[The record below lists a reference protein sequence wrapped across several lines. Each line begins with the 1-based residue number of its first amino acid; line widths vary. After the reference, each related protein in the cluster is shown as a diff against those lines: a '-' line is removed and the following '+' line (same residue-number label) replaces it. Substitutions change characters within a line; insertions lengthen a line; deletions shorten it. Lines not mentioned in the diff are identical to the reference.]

1 MNKILNALK
10 SKFNSI
16 KQNVVVRTVLISGFA
31 LLLIFSIT
39 LAWYINN
46 LGLWGV
52 EFETGNIEFNAYVYD
67 ESGKLLAGPISS
79 ADEDV
84 SKYLNAPLASIENA
98 QVGSIGTAYIVVEST
113 GSIGIQY
120 KIALDITGQ
129 SENANAYLG
138 GYKYNI
144 SKVSEHVPFTGASLL
159 DVSRCPRPE
168 RINDEI
174 VTIDRNPVNGTIAD
188 KNGYDVYR
196 FDYTLVQKNEEY
208 TGNAINIYYN
218 VFATQIGGDF
228 EDDSERGYTYYCSTK
243 EDIDRVKIEAYAG
256 DIIKLSSDIVYYGDL
271 VFNKPVHLETND
283 FTLTV
288 NGNLMY
294 DYVLANDLRIDAGG
308 LGRVVVQ
315 CTKDGV
321 GGNFI
326 IKAPQSN
333 VTLTGSNAPNGDI
346 LVEKKFSVDATNA
359 YGASGV
365 SFNTLRI
372 VDSNNVRKTILLES
386 NTRATVS
393 FGTTV
398 GSIQSVVK
406 ANNIAI
412 VNNGVIGEINLSNMN
427 LLEQTNSP
435 QIYILNNNDILSPI
449 FLPNWSQKFYENAQG
464 KCFGNTRIIQSL
476 SGSPMPVTGSNSFKD
491 ADIEIEKKN
500 VLVEQIEENNDSR
513 LKIYYQDVDGK
524 TTTIRSILE
533 DYFTN
538 KATTDCTISEVL
550 QLEIISIGDKAI
562 TSADIAYMNSNSMLS
577 LRHLDMERAHVYDRA
592 TNTSHRL
599 PDSAFSG
606 VKKYEKLVL
615 PQSLVAIGNNALSG
629 TQVTNI
635 ITIPSEVATFGT
647 NWFRDGNYVYFA
659 SSVPVAQAAAGLTGV
674 DAVFVDEPYIQSYKS
689 VYSAYATRIYP
700 MSVLDEAKEH
710 FVRNTK
716 SDEWEIT
723 YHIRGEDAVI
733 GQNITIDGTVLKITS
748 VYDNA
753 YRHNFTSAKVD
764 FADTVENLGSGNFY
778 NNKNITY
785 ADLNNIRTLGDDVFT
800 NCSNLSQVVFGYFH
814 ETIGANAFSGCVS
827 LNQEV
832 VLPSTMQTIGVQ
844 AFQQTPIT
852 HIHTGGTKTIG
863 SRAFIGCKSLICAE
877 LPNVEEVAADGV
889 NELFADC
896 SALVSVGMQ
905 SLSKVSG
912 TKMFMGCTSLRE
924 FYMATENDGVSL
936 GTNTFAQ
943 ANTSRL
949 KLFVPEEQL
958 AFYQS
963 KRPAGIAAS
972 MIYPVGEKMGEELVN
987 GFNIGTY
994 IVSDREDNTYT
1005 LITSNI
1011 DYTDSLVIPAEHN
1024 GKAITEIYA
1033 NAFRNQGITNVKL
1046 TIGNNVDTIG
1056 SNAFY
1061 GCRGLVE
1068 IDFGSSLETIGEGA
1082 FSYCSNLVQDVVL
1095 PDSMKKIE
1103 ASAFRNSGIH
1113 SINTGGATSIG
1124 SYAFNACASL
1134 VYAEL
1139 PEVTVV
1145 AEDGFNEVF
1154 TSCISLVSV
1163 DMPKL
1168 AKVYGSKMFMGC
1180 TSLAEIYM
1188 GTRETGITLGPNAFY
1203 NVDTA
1208 KIKLF
1213 VPESLVSFYAGRNIL
1228 KAWQVY
1234 PRGIKIGDTAING
1247 FVVGDYVLLDN
1258 DEGYTLVTTNLHP
1271 YGTVVVPETYN
1282 NKPITEVYANA
1293 FRNQTFTDA
1302 DLRLG
1307 DQVKVIGDMAF
1318 YGATGLNSVVMD
1330 QVTTVGV
1337 EAFYGSSIKVLNGP
1351 KLTTISSNA
1360 FRKCSNL
1367 ELINIP
1373 KIERIDSSYTFAECA
1388 KLKALY
1394 FEKVMYLD
1402 TYTFFGC
1409 KKIEKITINRAIN
1422 SNGDNMPEVMTI
1434 EAAAPCKIYVPHRS
1448 LGYYPNPW
1456 SGKPVVSFDATATYN
1471 GDTYILSEGQD
1482 GRYTLIDFMPSR
1494 SMTSLSL
1501 PATVSADQIGNI
1513 SIYAINYGA
1522 FSTIAGTLK
1531 SITLSSS
1538 IAQLANNA
1546 LSECSALE
1554 TISVAANNMYFTSVS
1569 GILYSKDA
1577 KMLVKYPVGRSGACD
1592 LTGSGYA
1599 STVAIGAGAFSN
1611 ASKMTQI
1618 KFPASL
1624 LVIDSTA
1631 FENCTKLHTVQFT
1644 GTTPPTLMGTGIFDT
1659 KVEAFKMV
1667 IPTASQDVVT
1677 AYLCA
1682 YNFGEYEP
1690 YIDLNGHAAPSANT
1704 ARNQV
1709 PLMDQSALSN
1719 TMAVLI
1725 PEKNS
1730 VADQLSD
1737 APEEEPTGGEG
1748 PDPAQE
1754 TEGAEA

>member
-372 VDSNNVRKTILLES
+372 VDSNNVRKTVLLES

-449 FLPNWSQKFYENAQG
+449 FLPNWSQKFYENEQG

-476 SGSPMPVTGSNSFKD
+476 SGSPMTVTGSNSFKD

-524 TTTIRSILE
+524 TTTIQSILE

-647 NWFRDGNYVYFA
+647 NWFSDGNYVYFA

-689 VYSAYATRIYP
+689 VYSAYATQIYP
-700 MSVLDEAKEH
+700 MSVLDESKEH

-716 SDEWEIT
+716 NDEWEIT

-778 NNKNITY
+778 NNKSITY

-827 LNQEV
+827 LHQEV
-832 VLPSTMQTIGVQ
+832 ILPSTMLKIGKS
-844 AFQQTPIT
+844 AFSNTPIT
-852 HIHTGGTKTIG
+852 KINTGGTVSIDG
-863 SRAFIGCKSLICAE
+863 SAFSPCKSLIAAE
-877 LPNVEEVAADGV
+877 LPSVKVVGEDGS
-889 NELFADC
+889 NALFANC
-896 SALVSVGMQ
+896 TSLVSVSMPSLTKAGGTGMF
-905 SLSKVSG
+905 LY
-912 TKMFMGCTSLRE
+912 CESLRE
-924 FYMATENDGVSL
+924 IYMGAKDDGISL
-936 GTNTFAQ
+936 GSNPFYGCDL
-943 ANTSRL
+943 SL
-949 KLFVPEEQL
+949 VKLYVPEEHL
-958 AFYQS
+958 AFFQN
-963 KRPAGIAAS
+963 KCPGGVIAT
-972 MIYPVGEKMGEELVN
+972 MIYPQGEKMGEKLVN
-987 GFNIGTY
+987 GFNIGEY
-994 IVSDREDNTYT
+994 IVKDNGDRTYA
-1005 LITSNI
+1005 LVTSNL
-1011 DYTDSLVIPAEHN
+1011 DYTGSLVIPQN
-1024 GKAITEIYA
+1024 YQGGVITDIYA
-1033 NAFRNQGITNVKL
+1033 NAFRNQHLTNVTVEIGNNIE
-1046 TIGNNVDTIG
+1046 TIGN
-1056 SNAFY
+1056 SAFY
-1061 GCRGLVE
+1061 GCAGVTRVV
-1068 IDFGSSLETIGEGA
+1068 FGDSLE
-1082 FSYCSNLVQDVVL
+1082 
-1095 PDSMKKIE
+1095 
-1103 ASAFRNSGIH
+1103 R
-1113 SINTGGATSIG
+1113 IG
-1124 SYAFNACASL
+1124 SYAFGYCSNLSQEVVLPATMREIGSYAFSNSGILAIRSGGTTSIDDNAFQNCTSL
-1134 VYAEL
+1134 VYADL
-1139 PEVTVV
+1139 PNVTVV
-1145 AEDGFNEVF
+1145 AESGNNQIFYN
-1154 TSCISLVSV
+1154 CISLVSV
-1163 DMPKL
+1163 DMPSV
-1168 AKVYGSKMFMGC
+1168 AKASGRGMFQNCTVLTEIFMG
-1180 TSLAEIYM
+1180 TKDAN
-1188 GTRETGITLGPNAFY
+1188 ITLGSNPFFGANAK
-1203 NVDTA
+1203 V
-1208 KIKLF
+1208 KLY
-1213 VPESLVSFYAGRNIL
+1213 VPRDMVSFYQSRNIVG
-1228 KAWQVY
+1228 AGQVY
-1234 PRGIKIGDTAING
+1234 PRGTKIGDKAVNG
-1247 FVVGDYVLLDN
+1247 FVVGDYVLIEN
-1258 DEGYTLVTTNLHP
+1258 DDGYCLVTSNLEFD
-1271 YGTVVVPETYN
+1271 GNVAIPEEYN
-1282 NKPITEVYANA
+1282 NKSITEIGQNA
-1293 FRNQTFTDA
+1293 FRNQEFTNA
-1302 DLRLG
+1302 KLTLG
-1307 DQVKVIGDMAF
+1307 DQVTYIGDSAF
-1318 YGATGLNSVVMD
+1318 YGTAGLVSVTMD
-1330 QVTTVGV
+1330 NVTTIAAN
-1337 EAFYGSSIKVLNGP
+1337 AFYNSGITVLNAP
-1351 KLTTISSNA
+1351 DLTSVDSNA
-1360 FRKCSNL
+1360 FRKCASLSVVNL
-1367 ELINIP
+1367 P
-1373 KIERIDSSYTFAECA
+1373 KITYIDGSYVFAECSN
-1388 KLKALY
+1388 LQSVY
-1394 FEKVMYLD
+1394 FENVMALN
-1402 TYTFFGC
+1402 TYTFYNC
-1409 KKIEKITINRAIN
+1409 KKIAKITINKRI
-1422 SNGDNMPEVMTI
+1422 SDDGQNMPSAMTI
-1434 EAAAPCKIYVPHRS
+1434 DAAAPCTFYVPYNS
-1448 LGYYPNPW
+1448 LSAYPQPW
-1456 SGKPVVSFDATATYN
+1456 SGKPVVSFDIAAKYN
-1471 GDTYILSEGQD
+1471 GDTYILGQNNE
-1482 GRYTLIDFMPSR
+1482 GRYAVIDFVPSK
-1494 SMTSLSL
+1494 TITTLTL
-1501 PATVSADQIGNI
+1501 PATVSTSNGTITVYGIQQ
-1513 SIYAINYGA
+1513 GA
-1522 FSTIAGTLK
+1522 FSAVAETMR
-1531 SITLSSS
+1531 SIVLSNT

-1592 LTGSGYA
+1592 LSGSSYA

-1644 GTTPPTLMGTGIFDT
+1644 GTTPPTLMGSGIFDT

-1690 YIDLNGHAAPSANT
+1690 YIDLNGHAAPGANT

-1719 TMAVLI
+1719 TMAALI